1 MIYNNTISD
10 IRSNILEP
18 WRMCGE
24 YEDGFTVTV
33 GGDNEEICMDLL
45 AGLESK
51 HGKLTWYSGYSNE
64 DYVAGEYIGRE
75 NFIYD

>member
-24 YEDGFTVTV
+24 YEDGFDVTV
-33 GGDNEEICMDLL
+33 GGGSEEDCMNLL
-45 AGLESK
+45 ADLESK
-51 HGKLTWYSGYSNE
+51 HE
-64 DYVAGEYIGRE
+64 DYEAGEYIGRE

>member
-24 YEDGFTVTV
+24 YEDGFDVTV
-33 GGDNEEICMDLL
+33 GGGSE
-45 AGLESK
+45 
-51 HGKLTWYSGYSNE
+51 E
-64 DYVAGEYIGRE
+64 DYEAGEYIGRE